1 MAKDSG
7 HRDRADRK
15 IAKLMQYPKK
25 KEIRPLTGYLA
36 HVKLPKVEMKRQLGS
51 IVAADP

>member
-25 KEIRPLTGYLA
+25 KENPAIDRLF
-36 HVKLPKVEMKRQLGS
+36 
-51 IVAADP
+51 AACKTTESRDEKAVGKHRRG